1 MTLLEKLVKETR
13 ERKAN
18 ELKTRIGKAGSC
30 NWSPTGRAILKSID
44 LEKNECILEAS
55 PSPYKGNSHKNSEVG
70 KKISIEIA
78 LTHNMY
84 FY

>member
-1 MTLLEKLVKETR
+1 MTNLEKLTKETR
-13 ERKAN
+13 ERKAK

-30 NWSPTGRAILKSID
+30 NWSPTGRAILRSIN

-55 PSPYKGNSHKNSEVG
+55 ASPYKGNAHKNSEVG
-70 KKISIEIA
+70 KEISVPIG